1 MQPLIVLAHGAGAPS
16 SSAWMRAWRARLETL
31 GEVHAFDYPYMA
43 RGSKRPD
50 PLPSLILAHRDAI
63 TQATAGR
70 ERPLVL
76 AGKSMGSR
84 VACHVAAEHTD
95 VAARALVCFG
105 YPLLGQ
111 NGKVRDAVLLA
122 LRTPILFLQGDRDK
136 LCPLDLLDSAR
147 AKMTAPSEIHVVE
160 SGDHSL
166 LCTKTW
172 LKQADRAQSDVDAEV
187 LGVIAR
193 FVSAQDAGHA
203 S

>member
-1 MQPLIVLAHGAGAPS
+1 M
-16 SSAWMRAWRARLETL
+16 
-31 GEVHAFDYPYMA
+31 
-43 RGSKRPD
+43 
-50 PLPSLILAHRDAI
+50 
-63 TQATAGR
+63 
-70 ERPLVL
+70 
-76 AGKSMGSR
+76 
-84 VACHVAAEHTD
+84 
-95 VAARALVCFG
+95 
-105 YPLLGQ
+105 
-111 NGKVRDAVLLA
+111 
-122 LRTPILFLQGDRDK
+122 QGDRDK